1 MEPKLSVKNLSYSYY
16 GLSGETKALD
26 NISFDIQKG
35 EFFVIVGPSGCGKS
49 TLLSCLSGLFSPTN
63 GSVLIDGNEF
73 SSSHS
78 KVGYMHQHDLLFNWR
93 NNYRNIKLSLEIN
106 HKNEEINSKNNSDKR
121 IGVKTFTPL
130 QAFKTSHRNK
140 SFKIKR
146 QRGSNQINELLNK
159 YALADFSEKYPYELS
174 GGMKQRIALI
184 RTLVQKPDLLLLD
197 EPFSALDFQTRLEVS
212 ADIYRIIRQE
222 GKTAVLITHDIEE
235 AVSMGDRILVLSKRP
250 AKVKDIVEVN
260 LGVTERNPFTSRD
273 APEFSTYFHKIY
285 EELKNAE

>member
-1 MEPKLSVKNLSYSYY
+1 
-16 GLSGETKALD
+16 
-26 NISFDIQKG
+26 
-35 EFFVIVGPSGCGKS
+35 
-49 TLLSCLSGLFSPTN
+49 
-63 GSVLIDGNEF
+63 
-73 SSSHS
+73 
-78 KVGYMHQHDLLFNWR
+78 MHQHDLLFNWR

>member
-49 TLLSCLSGLFSPTN
+49 TLLSCLSGLFSPTS

-106 HKNEEINSKNNSDKR
+106 HKNEDINSKNNSDKR
-121 IGVKTFTPL
+121 IGVKTFTSL
-130 QAFKTSHRNK
+130 QAFKTSHIYKTFK
-140 SFKIKR
+140 SKK

>member
-16 GLSGETKALD
+16 GLSGETKAID

-121 IGVKTFTPL
+121 IGIKTFTPL

>member
-49 TLLSCLSGLFSPTN
+49 TLLSCLSGLFSPTS

-130 QAFKTSHRNK
+130 QAFKTSYRNK
-140 SFKIKR
+140 SFKSKR

-159 YALADFSEKYPYELS
+159 YALADFSKKYPYELS

-235 AVSMGDRILVLSKRP
+235 AVSMGDRILILSKRP

-260 LGVTERNPFTSRD
+260 LGVTERNPLTSRD

>member
-16 GLSGETKALD
+16 GLSGETKAID

-140 SFKIKR
+140 SFKSKR